1 MAARRS
7 SNTSATRYPTLQT
20 DYASD
25 RSPLQKL
32 EVALDSLTKEEKRS
46 RMEEAEVR
54 AQERAAARRRAK
66 APENR
71 DNRTSQPSRRS
82 NDYSEPAEPTRDRSS
97 RSSAHRTTYPDTS
110 NNSRHSRIPIPEDT
124 DPARRARAD
133 LYADGAR
140 FRDDRKKS
148 GGARKDSAP
157 NGAPNN
163 APARQRSVREGQFF
177 DTDPGYTDTRGNL
190 VSPPARTGQT
200 DYGFPNISAHRNPVP
215 PGAEGQ
221 NDRALPNGYGGSEQS
236 RRYSDVPRAVP
247 RQVPQQQRRA
257 EAPNGERLRGVFQ
270 QTPEE
275 AEQARRVAHMRAAAL
290 DSSSEEPLSPQT
302 RQRLQSLNEPVED
315 PTASKLKR
323 RFTNP
328 FRRKKD
334 GSAPDSP
341 ATAGSGK
348 ARAAMGTAAV
358 GETARG
364 GDSAEHHHHHPHLHH
379 REDAR
384 RYRPSRYVDY
394 RKNIRVA
401 RVAVDEPEPTAQQQK
416 EDSAWWEKNGTS
428 TSKPRRSSAGASSRS
443 RPPTMAFDGPYDE
456 RGQTFFEPPLYLK
469 CGPLLRFTGIRKDS
483 AVRSASRSRPGTEF
497 WTGSIMIV
505 TVDSK
510 SKYDRPPTL
519 RIFKQPVDLLPPPPV
534 EIDEAS
540 GIHLGPEYVDPIAGQ
555 IKVSRVGKTLY
566 VKPADAL
573 DEHRDLSRVEN
584 DSGLFEENRSASY
597 SHGEGKNTLGVL
609 RYSGQD
615 GEKRGKYQEIPGF
628 CLHSERGA
636 TFWKFNV
643 EIELGFQQLRVA
655 YRINRGPA
663 IGFWVPARG
672 ATMNMMFHS
681 CNGFS
686 LSVDTNTFSGP
697 DPMWRDVLNS
707 HQTRPFHVM
716 LGGGDQIYNDA
727 ATTQTRL
734 FGEWSRWKNQ
744 LHKNAHPFSAEMQDE
759 LEEFYLNR
767 YAMWF
772 SSGLFGMATSQIPMV
787 NMWDDH
793 DIIDG
798 FGSYSHRTMSCPVM
812 SGVGNVAFKYYML
825 FQHQALP
832 LEDQSVEPSW
842 LLGAQP
848 GPYIT
853 ELSRSVYMSLGRQ
866 TALLGLDCRTE
877 RMRDEILSQETWDVV
892 FDRLRRE
899 IIKGETTHLIVV
911 LGIPIAYPRLN
922 FLENVL
928 TSRLM
933 DPLKAVGRTGV
944 LGGFVNKFDGGVEI
958 LDDLDDHWT
967 AKHHKDERNW
977 FVQELQELAAEKSV
991 RITMLG
997 GDVHLCAAGQFYS
1010 NKKLGIPKDQDHR
1023 YMPNIISSAIVN
1035 TPPSDMVADVL
1046 NKRNKIHHLDDETD
1060 EDMIPIFLHDVN
1072 DKPRNNH
1079 HLLPRR
1085 NWCSIREY
1093 IPESTPPAT
1102 PDEAF
1107 QSQSSIRREP
1117 SKKSRRLSLTRSN
1130 SLIRRLS
1137 TGGRKG
1143 GSSHPPIAYVQHA
1156 PSEQDYFNHRDPSR
1170 RRASADVPRNTSVDA
1185 GRRASADI
1193 PSRNGAAGL
1202 PPVPMGQHYAS
1213 SSRSQH
1219 DGASLRGGGGGVGG
1233 RPNPFLRRPT
1243 EYLPHKPDHMI
1254 NLQHAL
1260 DIRLNVENEQGDPAG
1275 TTTEYR
1281 LLVPALDYRGDDDQ
1295 LTLKK
1300 TPTAATAASAGAGG
1314 EKKDKGKFRDWF
1326 GPKTE
1331 RGQASQPPSPSGSQR
1346 SYTDDEYASEEGYY
1360 NNDGKAGRGNRNSR
1374 RDSLSPPDI
1383 IPSGA
1388 ISASHIP
1395 PGARRNVSVPPPP
1408 TGRVSVSGPPASAA
1422 VHSHR
1427 SGGHGHGH
1435 GQQRVSSSGEQ
1446 RNSLRT
1452 APPVSLLNNTAAGRG
1467 LVEHGQENSA
1477 RQERRRW
1484 SSSNNN
1490 GGGDG
1495 RRGSMDAPPRVRG
1508 SFAGY
1513 D

>member
-7 SNTSATRYPTLQT
+7 SNTSATRHPAVRTE
-20 DYASD
+20 YASD

-46 RMEEAEVR
+46 RMEEAEAR

-82 NDYSEPAEPTRDRSS
+82 KDYSETAQPSRDPSNRSS
-97 RSSAHRTTYPDTS
+97 GNRTSYHDTS
-110 NNSRHSRIPIPEDT
+110 TNSRPSRIPRPEDT

-140 FRDDRKKS
+140 FRDDRGKS
-148 GGARKDSAP
+148 GSAGKHSAS
-157 NGAPNN
+157 NGASIT
-163 APARQRSVREGQFF
+163 APARQRSVREGQVF
-177 DTDPGYTDTRGNL
+177 DADPAYTDTRGNL
-190 VSPPARTGQT
+190 VSPPARTGQA
-200 DYGFPNISAHRNPVP
+200 DYGFPNTSVHRKPVHS
-215 PGAEGQ
+215 GAEEH
-221 NDRALPNGYGGSEQS
+221 NGRVLSSGPDGREQS
-236 RRYSDVPRAVP
+236 RQYSDAPRAV
-247 RQVPQQQRRA
+247 RGQVPHQQRRA
-257 EAPNGERLRGVFQ
+257 EAPNRERPRAVIQ

-275 AEQARRVAHMRAAAL
+275 AEEARRVAHMRAAAL
-290 DSSSEEPLSPQT
+290 DSSPEEPPSPRI
-302 RQRLQSLNEPVED
+302 RQRSQTHDQPVDEPTT
-315 PTASKLKR
+315 PKLKR

-328 FRRKKD
+328 FSRKKD
-334 GSAPDSP
+334 TSAPDSP
-341 ATAGSGK
+341 ATAGSGRGK
-348 ARAAMGTAAV
+348 ATMGTAAI
-358 GETARG
+358 G
-364 GDSAEHHHHHPHLHH
+364 GAALERASTEHHHRHPHLHH

-384 RYRPSRYVDY
+384 RYQPLRYADY
-394 RKNIRVA
+394 RKNIRAA
-401 RVAVDEPEPTAQQQK
+401 RVAVDEPEPTVQQQR
-416 EDSAWWEKNGTS
+416 EDAAWWEKNA
-428 TSKPRRSSAGASSRS
+428 TSKSKSRRSSAGASSSS
-443 RPPTMAFDGPYDE
+443 RPPAMAYDGPYDE
-456 RGQTFFEPPLYLK
+456 GGQTFFNPPLYLK
-469 CGPLLRFTGIRKDS
+469 SGPLLRFTGIRKDS
-483 AVRSASRSRPGTEF
+483 AVRPASRSRPGIEL

-540 GIHLGPEYVDPIAGQ
+540 GVHLGPEYVDPIAGQ

-584 DSGLFEENRSASY
+584 DSGLFEESRSASY
-597 SHGEGKNTLGVL
+597 SHGDGKNTLGVL

-636 TFWKFNV
+636 TFWKFNL
-643 EIELGFQQLRVA
+643 EIELGPQQLRLA

-686 LSVDTNTFSGP
+686 LSVDSNTFSGP

-744 LHKNAHPFSAEMQDE
+744 LYKNAQPFSAEMQDE

-767 YAMWF
+767 YATWF
-772 SSGLFGMATSQIPMV
+772 SQGLFGMATSQIPMV

-798 FGSYSHRTMSCPVM
+798 FGSYPDRTMSCPVM

-848 GPYIT
+848 GPYIN

-866 TALLGLDCRTE
+866 TALLALDCRTE
-877 RMRDEILSQETWDVV
+877 RTRDEILSQETWDIV

-899 IIKGETTHLIVV
+899 IVKGETTHLLVV

-933 DPLKAVGRTGV
+933 DPLKALGRTGA

-1060 EDMIPIFLHDVN
+1060 EDMIPIFLYDVN

-1102 PDEAF
+1102 PDEVY
-1107 QSQSSIRREP
+1107 QSQPSIRREP
-1117 SKKSRRLSLTRSN
+1117 SKMSRRSSLTRGN

-1137 TGGRKG
+1137 SGGRREG
-1143 GSSHPPIAYVQHA
+1143 GASHPPIAYAQHA

-1170 RRASADVPRNTSVDA
+1170 RRASAEIPRNTSVDA

-1193 PSRNGAAGL
+1193 QSRNKATGL
-1202 PPVPMGQHYAS
+1202 PPVPMGQNAS
-1213 SSRSQH
+1213 SSRFQH
-1219 DGASLRGGGGGVGG
+1219 DGASMRGGGGGVGG

-1243 EYLPHKPDHMI
+1243 EYSPHNPDHMI

-1281 LLVPALDYRGDDDQ
+1281 LLVPTLDYRGDDDR
-1295 LTLKK
+1295 LALRK
-1300 TPTAATAASAGAGG
+1300 THTSATSASANQKKGG
-1314 EKKDKGKFRDWF
+1314 FGKWF
-1326 GPKTE
+1326 GSNKE
-1331 RGQASQPPSPSGSQR
+1331 RGQVSQPLSPSGSER
-1346 SYTDDEYASEEGYY
+1346 SYTDDDDASEERYY
-1360 NNDGKAGRGNRNSR
+1360 NNDGKTGRR
-1374 RDSLSPPDI
+1374 RDSLSPPEV

-1388 ISASHIP
+1388 IFSSHIP
-1395 PGARRNVSVPPPP
+1395 PATRRNGGVPPRD
-1408 TGRVSVSGPPASAA
+1408 GRISVSGPPALGGSAKSRFRWGTA
-1422 VHSHR
+1422 V
-1427 SGGHGHGH
+1427 
-1435 GQQRVSSSGEQ
+1435 Q
-1446 RNSLRT
+1446 
-1452 APPVSLLNNTAAGRG
+1452 
-1467 LVEHGQENSA
+1467 
-1477 RQERRRW
+1477 
-1484 SSSNNN
+1484 
-1490 GGGDG
+1490 
-1495 RRGSMDAPPRVRG
+1495 
-1508 SFAGY
+1508 F
-1513 D
+1513 

>member
-7 SNTSATRYPTLQT
+7 SNTSSTRYPALPT
-20 DYASD
+20 DYAHD

-46 RMEEAEVR
+46 RMEEAEAR

-66 APENR
+66 APEDR
-71 DNRTSQPSRRS
+71 DRRSQPSRRP
-82 NDYSEPAEPTRDRSS
+82 NNYSEPAATHRDRSIP
-97 RSSAHRTTYPDTS
+97 SSKRTSYPDAT
-110 NNSRHSRIPIPEDT
+110 NLRPSRIPAPEET

-133 LYADGAR
+133 LYHDGAR
-140 FRDDRKKS
+140 FRDDRRKS
-148 GGARKDSAP
+148 GGANNAATSRNRDS
-157 NGAPNN
+157 NH
-163 APARQRSVREGQFF
+163 APARQRSVREGQVF
-177 DTDPGYTDTRGNL
+177 DTDPQYTDTRGNL
-190 VSPPARTGQT
+190 VSPPARAPQT
-200 DYGFPNISAHRNPVP
+200 DYGFPNANVQAHRKSKP
-215 PGAEGQ
+215 PGADGQ
-221 NDRALPNGYGGSEQS
+221 NSRAHT
-236 RRYSDVPRAVP
+236 DVPRAVP
-247 RQVPQQQRRA
+247 RQDPQRQRRA
-257 EAPNGERLRGVFQ
+257 QAPSDERLRGVFQ
-270 QTPEE
+270 TAEE
-275 AEQARRVAHMRAAAL
+275 AEEARRIAHMRATAL
-290 DSSSEEPLSPQT
+290 DSSPEEPLSPQT
-302 RQRLQSLNEPVED
+302 RRTFHSLNESVDE
-315 PTASKLKR
+315 PTTPKLKR
-323 RFTNP
+323 LLTNP

-334 GSAPDSP
+334 NVAPDSP
-341 ATAGSGK
+341 ATAGSSSG
-348 ARAAMGTAAV
+348 RAAMGA
-358 GETARG
+358 
-364 GDSAEHHHHHPHLHH
+364 SAEHHHHYPRLHYH
-379 REDAR
+379 EDMR
-384 RYRPSRYVDY
+384 RYQASRYIDY
-394 RKNIRVA
+394 TKNNRVA
-401 RVAVDEPEPTAQQQK
+401 RVAIDEPEPTAQQQK
-416 EDSAWWEKNGTS
+416 DDSAWWEKNGKN
-428 TSKPRRSSAGASSRS
+428 TSKTRRGSAGASSGS
-443 RPPTMAFDGPYDE
+443 RPPAMAFDGPYDE
-456 RGQTFFEPPLYLK
+456 GGQTYFNPPLYLK
-469 CGPLLRFTGIRKDS
+469 SGPLLRFTGIRKDS
-483 AVRSASRSRPGTEF
+483 AVRPASRTRPEIEL

-505 TVDSK
+505 TVDAK

-519 RIFKQPVDLLPPPPV
+519 RIFKQPVDLLPPPPI

-555 IKVSRVGKTLY
+555 VKVSRVGKTLY

-584 DSGLFEENRSASY
+584 DSGLFEESRSASY
-597 SHGEGKNTLGVL
+597 SQGDGKKTLGIL

-636 TFWKFNV
+636 TFWKFNL
-643 EIELGFQQLRVA
+643 EIELGAQQLRLA

-727 ATTQTRL
+727 ATKQTRL
-734 FGEWSRWKNQ
+734 FGEWSQSKNQ
-744 LHKNAHPFSAEMQDE
+744 IHKNAQPFSAEMQDE
-759 LEEFYLNR
+759 LEDFYLNR

-772 SSGLFGMATSQIPMV
+772 SQGLFGMAASQIPMV

-798 FGSYSHRTMSCPVM
+798 FGSYSHHTMSCPVM
-812 SGVGNVAFKYYML
+812 SGIGNVAFKYYML

-848 GPYIT
+848 GPYIN
-853 ELSRSVYMSLGRQ
+853 ELSRSVYMSLGKQ

-877 RMRDEILSQETWDVV
+877 RMRDEVLSQETWDLV

-899 IIKGETTHLIVV
+899 IVKGETTHLIVV

-933 DPLKAVGRTGV
+933 DPLKAIGRTGV

-991 RITMLG
+991 RITILG

-1060 EDMIPIFLHDVN
+1060 EDMIPMFLHDVN
-1072 DKPRNNH
+1072 DKPRNNR

-1093 IPESTPPAT
+1093 IPEMTPPAT

-1117 SKKSRRLSLTRSN
+1117 SKISRRLSLTRGN
-1130 SLIRRLS
+1130 GPKRRLS
-1137 TGGRKG
+1137 KGGRREN
-1143 GSSHPPIAYVQHA
+1143 SAHPPIAYAQHT

-1170 RRASADVPRNTSVDA
+1170 RRASADVPRNRSVEA
-1185 GRRASADI
+1185 GRRASEDI
-1193 PSRNGAAGL
+1193 SSRDRASRLPSA
-1202 PPVPMGQHYAS
+1202 PMGQHAS

-1219 DGASLRGGGGGVGG
+1219 NGHSSRAEGFGG

-1243 EYLPHKPDHMI
+1243 EYLPHKPNHMI
-1254 NLQHAL
+1254 NFQHAL
-1260 DIRLNVENEQGDPAG
+1260 DIRLNVENVQGDPAG

-1281 LLVPALDYRGDDDQ
+1281 LLVPALDYRGHDGGEMLD
-1295 LTLKK
+1295 LRRTH
-1300 TPTAATAASAGAGG
+1300 TAGG
-1314 EKKDKGKFRDWF
+1314 EKKGRFRNWF
-1326 GPKTE
+1326 GTVTE
-1331 RGQASQPPSPSGSQR
+1331 RGQASPSLTPPDSER
-1346 SYTDDEYASEEGYY
+1346 TDDLSEPYY
-1360 NNDGKAGRGNRNSR
+1360 IDGKAGNGR
-1374 RDSLSPPDI
+1374 RDSLSPPE

-1395 PGARRNVSVPPPP
+1395 PGARRYPGVPAPA
-1408 TGRVSVSGPPASAA
+1408 GRISVSGPPALGG
-1422 VHSHR
+1422 VNPQR
-1427 SGGHGHGH
+1427 SGPP
-1435 GQQRVSSSGEQ
+1435 QQQQQTPRIGSAET
-1446 RNSLRT
+1446 RNSLRSV
-1452 APPVSLLNNTAAGRG
+1452 PPVSLVNTAAGRG
-1467 LVEHGQENSA
+1467 LAGNGQD
-1477 RQERRRW
+1477 RRR
-1484 SSSNNN
+1484 STD
-1490 GGGDG
+1490 GG
-1495 RRGSMDAPPRVRG
+1495 RRGSMDAPQRISGR
-1508 SFAGY
+1508 FAGY